1 VIEDPMVD
9 QDRFGDV
16 KGGGAEVAVKFHKL

>member
-1 VIEDPMVD
+1 MVD